1 WLSCLVRTDPAAK
14 KHDGLGFL
22 LIDMTTPGVTV
33 RPIRLISGASPFC
46 ETFFDQARVPAKNLV
61 GAPGQ
66 GWTVA
71 KAVLG
76 HERALISK
84 MRDSAAATD
93 EPLEAIARRTL
104 GGVVGQPLP
113 DPALRDRIAQANID
127 TLAGRLLIR
136 RTQEAIEAGRAP
148 GPESSL
154 LKLCGTELSKRRR
167 EIEISIPG

>member
-1 WLSCLVRTDPAAK
+1 
-14 KHDGLGFL
+14 
-22 LIDMTTPGVTV
+22 
-33 RPIRLISGASPFC
+33 
-46 ETFFDQARVPAKNLV
+46 NLV

-84 MRDSAAATD
+84 IRDATAAAE
-93 EPLEAIARRTL
+93 EPLEAIARRYL
-104 GGVVGQPLP
+104 GGVPGQPLP

-127 TLAGRLLIR
+127 LLCSRLLLR
-136 RTQEAIEAGRAP
+136 RTREAIEAGRAP

-154 LKLCGTELSKRRR
+154 LKLVGTELSKRRR
-167 EIEISIPG
+167 QIDRAIRSFQGLGWEGEGFSAEELASTRRWLRSRAMSIEGGTSEIQLNIIAKRVLGLPD